1 MDRALPPVRGVLKA
15 QLSATIEGSIVMIR
29 TIAFMML
36 LATPLVSY
44 SQVVLE
50 ADGPG
55 NTYELIS
62 SVLAPGGDAVENP
75 ECIHPEFGRHIAE
88 VWD

>member
-1 MDRALPPVRGVLKA
+1 
-15 QLSATIEGSIVMIR
+15 MIR